1 MGASATGGG
10 TTSGR
15 GGSGMAAWTGVSF
28 WILRRVDEDEDLSP
42 RVLAMTVLEKA
53 VGGARG
59 LAKMEGSDGR
69 LL

>member
-1 MGASATGGG
+1 
-10 TTSGR
+10 
-15 GGSGMAAWTGVSF
+15 MAAWTGVSF